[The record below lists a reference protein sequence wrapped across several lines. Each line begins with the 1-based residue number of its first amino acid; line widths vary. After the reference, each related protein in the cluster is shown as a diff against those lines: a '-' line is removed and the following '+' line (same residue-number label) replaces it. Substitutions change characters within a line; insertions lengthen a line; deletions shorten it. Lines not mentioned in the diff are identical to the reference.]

1 MYENYL
7 VGLVSRS
14 VSREYFFWGFEL
26 RGETQ
31 GEVRYNFLTLSL
43 VFSTKKTSP
52 IEPSFIEI
60 FDGVPLTIN
69 LTILLLPLLANLLN
83 LTWKGLQLIVPS
95 SFWMAITS
103 IAPMGSWMIVVC
115 GRGGEKKIDKHVFI
129 HIAIFILDF

>member
-1 MYENYL
+1 MFENYL

-14 VSREYFFWGFEL
+14 VSKEYFFLEFEL

-60 FDGVPLTIN
+60 LDGVPLTIN

-83 LTWKGLQLIVPS
+83 LT
-95 SFWMAITS
+95 
-103 IAPMGSWMIVVC
+103 
-115 GRGGEKKIDKHVFI
+115 
-129 HIAIFILDF
+129 